1 MYMYVCP
8 NVDKN
13 WTYMYLN
20 FFQAF
25 FLSYGL
31 GCLSVLSDCQ
41 VRCLDTVLDI
51 PIITSARFSV

>member
-1 MYMYVCP
+1 
-8 NVDKN
+8 
-13 WTYMYLN
+13 MYLN